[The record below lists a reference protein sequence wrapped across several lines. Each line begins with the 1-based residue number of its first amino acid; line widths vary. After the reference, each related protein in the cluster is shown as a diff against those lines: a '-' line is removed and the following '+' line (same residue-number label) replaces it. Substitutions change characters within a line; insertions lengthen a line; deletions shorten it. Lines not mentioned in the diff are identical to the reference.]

1 MSEFAGIAAQVAADM
16 GVAAAAP
23 APVAVPQAPAPVAAP
38 APEAP
43 TPAIPPAQEMPAAEA
58 PVPVL
63 TPPTPIPFDFP
74 DDALIDLG
82 KGHIVVARD
91 LKRANMLQSDYTR
104 KTQALAEERKAI
116 EQKAALAE
124 QAEALLQERQQL
136 DAFLRSDE
144 AVLSYAIEAFGP
156 QRVVQQL
163 QARGLTKAQATATVA
178 AAQSQADPS
187 APVPAQA
194 PQVPAAENLVTV
206 EQFQQA
212 LAYLQAQH
220 QQQLQTLQVEAAKVT
235 EQKIQQIE
243 DEKAL
248 ATYKVE
254 LDRHIGAMIQSDPYL
269 QATPYVEQIFQFEV
283 MRANPQTFE
292 ELQQVLRS
300 TAQAQVAK
308 YQQAEQLRRKV
319 QAATAPQAP
328 LSPTVGIEPPGG
340 LPVTPSPAQFF
351 KPDGT
356 ADWKKLGDAVAQSI
370 AAANASVR

>member
-1 MSEFAGIAAQVAADM
+1 MSEFAGIAAQVAVDM
-16 GVAAAAP
+16 GAAP
-23 APVAVPQAPAPVAAP
+23 AAPQAPVAVPQAPAPVAAP

-43 TPAIPPAQEMPAAEA
+43 TPAIPPAPERPAAEA

-104 KTQALAEERKAI
+104 KTQALAEERKAF

-124 QAEALLQERQQL
+124 QADALLQERQQL
-136 DAFLRSDE
+136 DQFLRSDE
-144 AVLSYAIEAFGP
+144 AVLSYALEAFGP

-178 AAQSQADPS
+178 AAQAQVEGAPAPS
-187 APVPAQA
+187 PTAQ
-194 PQVPAAENLVTV
+194 PSENLVTV

-220 QQQLQTLQVEAAKVT
+220 QQQLQALQVEAAQIT

-243 DEKAL
+243 DDKAL

-254 LDRHIGAMIQSDPYL
+254 LDRHISTMVQSDPYL

-328 LSPTVGIEPPGG
+328 FSPTVGIEPPGG
-340 LPVTPSPAQFF
+340 LPVTPTPAQFF
-351 KPDGT
+351 KPDGS
-356 ADWKKLGDAVAQSI
+356 ADWKKLGDAVAASMT
-370 AAANASVR
+370 AANASVR